1 MDNNVLGLVM
11 QKGFYPYE
19 YISNF
24 YKFKEQLPSK
34 ERFYS
39 SLTGKQISYEEYQH
53 ALIVWNKFE
62 MKTIENYND
71 LNWK

>member
-1 MDNNVLGLVM
+1 M

-24 YKFKEQLPSK
+24 YKFKEQLSSK
-34 ERFYS
+34 KRFYS
-39 SLTGKQISYEEYQH
+39 SLPGKQISYKEYQH

-71 LNWK
+71 LN

>member
-1 MDNNVLGLVM
+1 M

-24 YKFKEQLPSK
+24 YKFKEQLSSK
-34 ERFYS
+34 KRFYS
-39 SLTGKQISYEEYQH
+39 SLPGKQISYKEYQH

-62 MKTIENYND
+62 MKTIEIYHD
-71 LNWK
+71 LN